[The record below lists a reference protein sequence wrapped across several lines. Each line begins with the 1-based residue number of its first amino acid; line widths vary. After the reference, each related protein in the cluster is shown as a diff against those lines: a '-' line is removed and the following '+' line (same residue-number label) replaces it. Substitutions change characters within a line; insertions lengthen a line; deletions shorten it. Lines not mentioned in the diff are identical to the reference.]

1 MKDIRKLAV
10 ILLVVCLFCCSC
22 CLTCSKETM
31 SNWIERNANK
41 WIKIAKDY
49 SVEKRDSI
57 VSIDPDQF
65 PELRGP
71 LRPTSI
77 RYSPQH
83 NGFSISFEGS
93 YCGEANKI
101 LFYAPS
107 QTNAVEVGNIL
118 LSISIEDKQPARI
131 TENSCRW
138 NGLGADGTGYAYVEQ
153 IVPGWFY
160 VEIHYPT

>member
-77 RYSPQH
+77 RYSPH
-83 NGFSISFEGS
+83 NNTFSISFKGS
-93 YCGEANKI
+93 YDGETSKI

-107 QTNAVEVGNIL
+107 QTDAVEVGNL
-118 LSISIEDKQPARI
+118 RLFLEDTQPAK
-131 TENSCRW
+131 TAENFCRW
-138 NGLGADGTGYAYVEQ
+138 DGLGADGTGYMSVEQ
-153 IVPGWFY
+153 IAPSWFY
-160 VEIHYPT
+160 IETYYPT